1 MESAARRAE
10 QLRKQFEVTDI
21 VDTYSVALPENI
33 ETDHEFRVRRSIH
46 SPLKLLEGLAPPF
59 AHVRTLFDLL
69 ETSLTRFPELPYLGQ
84 RVNNGNDTFGK
95 YSWLSYAQV
104 GEARTAIGSGLL
116 HYGIQPASHI
126 GIYSVNC
133 VEWSITDHACHAYS
147 MIPVPLYDTLGP
159 DSVQY
164 ICAHAEVSAVFCA
177 SKVLDNLLSSIQ
189 ELKKIRLVVVYGS
202 DKNKPLPSVGA
213 GASFDLVR
221 FEDLI
226 KVGQAN
232 PKSHVPP
239 RPSQLCK
246 ICYTSGTTGV
256 PKGVMVTHS
265 NMIANIAGA
274 AVVPV
279 KEGDIHISYLPL
291 AHIYEHTLFNFLTH
305 HGVSVGFFS

>member
-1 MESAARRAE
+1 M
-10 QLRKQFEVTDI
+10 LHHG
-21 VDTYSVALPENI
+21 I
-33 ETDHEFRVRRSIH
+33 E
-46 SPLKLLEGLAPPF
+46 PG
-59 AHVRTLFDLL
+59 
-69 ETSLTRFPELPYLGQ
+69 
-84 RVNNGNDTFGK
+84 
-95 YSWLSYAQV
+95 
-104 GEARTAIGSGLL
+104 
-116 HYGIQPASHI
+116 SHI

-164 ICAHAEVSAVFCA
+164 ICAHAEVSAVFC
-177 SKVLDNLLSSIQ
+177 SHKVLDNLLSSIQ
-189 ELKKIRLVVVYGS
+189 ELKKIRLVVVFGS
-202 DKNKPLPSVGA
+202 DKSKPLPGSGA

-226 KVGQAN
+226 KIGQSN

-305 HGVSVGFFS
+305 HGVSIGFFSGDVLNLLDDITELKPTVFVSVPRLWNRIYDKINAGINESGLVTRSLFNAAFSSKSKALEMGDQSGGK